1 MAQYNPISKTQQAER
16 RFNRPV
22 SLHVAS
28 AWVIERLARR
38 YAISVTHA
46 AAVADLA
53 GIGGGAAK

>member
-1 MAQYNPISKTQQAER
+1 MSQHNPISKTQQAER

-53 GIGGGAAK
+53 GIGGEAAK